1 MPPSYIYQQIIQ
13 MGKQDELKT
22 IAIFLEEAAEYG
34 LEAEVIYTAL
44 KNMQEDSNLTPSQA
58 MQFGMDEWVK

>member
-1 MPPSYIYQQIIQ
+1 

-22 IAIFLEEAAEYG
+22 IAIFLEEAAEHG

-44 KNMQEDSNLTPSQA
+44 RNMQEDPNLTPAQA
-58 MQFGMDEWVK
+58 MQFGVEEWIK

>member
-1 MPPSYIYQQIIQ
+1 

-22 IAIFLEEAAEYG
+22 ISVFLDEASEYG

-44 KNMQEDSNLTPSQA
+44 KNMQEDSKEFFSNET
-58 MQFGMDEWVK
+58 KI

>member
-1 MPPSYIYQQIIQ
+1 

-22 IAIFLEEAAEYG
+22 ISVFLDEASEYG

-58 MQFGMDEWVK
+58 TILTTRPNLYLPNSFLDLDS

>member
-1 MPPSYIYQQIIQ
+1 

-22 IAIFLEEAAEYG
+22 IAIFLEEAAEHG

>member
-1 MPPSYIYQQIIQ
+1 

-22 IAIFLEEAAEYG
+22 ISVFLDEASEYG

-44 KNMQEDSNLTPSQA
+44 KNMQEDPNLTPSQA
-58 MQFGMDEWVK
+58 MQFGMEEWIKYAK

>member
-1 MPPSYIYQQIIQ
+1 

-22 IAIFLEEAAEYG
+22 ISTFLDEASEYG

-58 MQFGMDEWVK
+58 MQFGMEEWVK

>member
-1 MPPSYIYQQIIQ
+1 